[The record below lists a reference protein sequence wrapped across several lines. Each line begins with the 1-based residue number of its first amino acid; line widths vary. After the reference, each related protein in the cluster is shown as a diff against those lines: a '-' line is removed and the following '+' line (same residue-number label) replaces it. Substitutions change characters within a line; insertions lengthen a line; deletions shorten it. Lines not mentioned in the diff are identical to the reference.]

1 MFVDYINF
9 IENKNKKGD
18 RNMSVA
24 LSEII
29 KDVLSKIPTLETRI
43 NILSIKI
50 SNISSSGGG

>member
-1 MFVDYINF
+1 MHR
-9 IENKNKKGD
+9 KGD

-43 NILSIKI
+43 NNLSTKI